1 MLTVVMYHYV
11 RELDGSS
18 YPALKALTTA
28 EFDRQLDFIEQH
40 HTVIGWPE
48 LLAAVSGEAPLPMDA
63 CLLTFDDGLRD
74 HYVNVIPRLA
84 RRNWTG
90 CFFPSS
96 APVLDH
102 VVLMVHKLH
111 FVLAAAA
118 DTASVVGRVAE
129 ELGRLREED
138 PALPTWLQLRDMHP
152 IESRFDDPE
161 IALVKHALQT
171 VLPLHT
177 RRAIVDALF
186 EDLVTQDEAA
196 FSTDLYMSASEL
208 IELTEAGM
216 TIGGHGHTH
225 ERLALLSGE
234 QQEAEVEGMLRLLKM
249 VRSGPVAPW
258 CLAYPHGSYN
268 EVTLRLVRRYG
279 AAIGFTIEVGRVSAL
294 DTPLELERLDTND
307 LPPKSL
313 PSS

>member
-1 MLTVVMYHYV
+1 MDSVRSQPVADAAQRHLPCLARCLRDVARLGRSRANLRCQGRRRFRPGELMLTVVMYHYV

-84 RRNWTG
+84 RRSWTG

-111 FVLAAAA
+111 
-118 DTASVVGRVAE
+118 
-129 ELGRLREED
+129 
-138 PALPTWLQLRDMHP
+138 
-152 IESRFDDPE
+152 
-161 IALVKHALQT
+161 
-171 VLPLHT
+171 
-177 RRAIVDALF
+177 
-186 EDLVTQDEAA
+186 
-196 FSTDLYMSASEL
+196 
-208 IELTEAGM
+208 
-216 TIGGHGHTH
+216 
-225 ERLALLSGE
+225 
-234 QQEAEVEGMLRLLKM
+234 
-249 VRSGPVAPW
+249 
-258 CLAYPHGSYN
+258 
-268 EVTLRLVRRYG
+268 
-279 AAIGFTIEVGRVSAL
+279 
-294 DTPLELERLDTND
+294 
-307 LPPKSL
+307 
-313 PSS
+313 